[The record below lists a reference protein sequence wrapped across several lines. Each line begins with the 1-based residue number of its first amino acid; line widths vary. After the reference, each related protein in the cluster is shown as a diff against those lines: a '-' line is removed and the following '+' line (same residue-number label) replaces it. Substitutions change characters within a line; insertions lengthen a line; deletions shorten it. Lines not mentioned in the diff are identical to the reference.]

1 MIIGDR
7 AVAVFLVQ
15 ARVTMDGR
23 GGEIPGAIK
32 GHQIMAVEK
41 HHGFKRLT
49 PLELSKG
56 ELERRSQGLR
66 RHWIEAL
73 THPRVTGRAFNTID
87 GLQIAFCPLF
97 VKGEQG
103 GCFERI
109 CAAAHIRS
117 YAEFRNMWSILP
129 RDGSNSFKVNRLQR
143 SIWLNYSAYSCR
155 PFASYIEGGQHAH
168 DLLHTGADAD
178 DVCRCSCRAV
188 SR

>member
-1 MIIGDR
+1 MEAYLR
-7 AVAVFLVQ
+7 
-15 ARVTMDGR
+15 T
-23 GGEIPGAIK
+23 
-32 GHQIMAVEK
+32 
-41 HHGFKRLT
+41 
-49 PLELSKG
+49 SC
-56 ELERRSQGLR
+56 GLR
-66 RHWIEAL
+66 AGACVAL
-73 THPRVTGRAFNTID
+73 
-87 GLQIAFCPLF
+87 
-97 VKGEQG
+97 
-103 GCFERI
+103 ERI
-109 CAAAHIRS
+109 CAAAHICS